1 MNSANSATLQDTI
14 PASAKSEQKAAERM
28 YFPGLNQVRMLAAS
42 AVIVYH
48 IERAKNYC
56 GFSNLHDA
64 FFFKSLGIEGVRL
77 FFVLSGFLISFILL
91 KEIQKSDSVD
101 IKKFYARRML
111 RIWPLYYLVVVLAF
125 FAMPALLHPT
135 SWSAYSGFVAQTH
148 NHFFEKLGLYIAF
161 LPNLCLAK
169 FPFVLGAGQCWSLGV
184 EEQFYLFWPFLLYL
198 CRRIVPV
205 AIATLFAVKPVL
217 YSVLSY
223 YAFYFPWGAQKA
235 IQHQIEGLSNMV
247 NNSDFECFAFGALAA
262 WLIVKSPDMV
272 RKVMKSPWLRAIYAT
287 VLAVS
292 FGVEYPGRE
301 RVLATAF
308 ALFVLDLTFT
318 PVKLGKLDGI
328 VDRLGVISYG
338 MYMYHPL
345 LIPFVVA
352 GIALSAQTNLIAGNL
367 LVYGLTF
374 AATAIVAS
382 LSYKYFETPFLQA
395 KKKFE
400 VIKTTSAPTSYGA

>member
-1 MNSANSATLQDTI
+1 MMPVDSATLEGTREV
-14 PASAKSEQKAAERM
+14 SAKAEKSSERM

-56 GFSNLHDA
+56 GFSNMHEA

-91 KEIQKSDSVD
+91 KEIQSSDAID

-125 FAMPALLHPT
+125 FVLPPLLHPT
-135 SWSAYSGFVAQTH
+135 SWSSYPAFVGNLH
-148 NHFFEKLGLYIAF
+148 NHFFEKLGLYVFF

-169 FPFVLGAGQCWSLGV
+169 FPSVLGAGQCWSLGV
-184 EEQFYLFWPFLLYL
+184 EEQFYMFWPFLLYL
-198 CRRIVPV
+198 CRRAVPV

-223 YAFYFPWGAQKA
+223 YAFYYHWGAQTA
-235 IQHQIEGLSNMV
+235 IQHQFEAFSNMV

-262 WLIVKSPDMV
+262 WFIVKSPDMV
-272 RKVMKSPWLRAIYAT
+272 RKVMKNGFLRAVYLGVI
-287 VLAVS
+287 AVS
-292 FGVEYPGRE
+292 FGVDYPYRE
-301 RVLATAF
+301 RVLAAAF
-308 ALFVLDLTFT
+308 SIFVLDLTFT
-318 PVKLGKLDGI
+318 SAKLGKLDKA
-328 VDRLGVISYG
+328 VDKLGVISYG
-338 MYMYHPL
+338 MYMFHPL
-345 LIPFVVA
+345 ILPFVVA
-352 GIALSAQTNLIAGNL
+352 AIALSQHTNLILGNV

-374 AATAIVAS
+374 GLTVLVAG
-382 LSYKYFETPFLQA
+382 LSYKYFETPFLHA

-400 VIKTTSAPTSYGA
+400 VIKTTSAPAWKN